1 MARSR
6 QERRD
11 RRAEQAGEPRANAN
25 ARPAAAPREARST
38 PEAPSVSQP
47 RGGFIRESYAEL
59 KKVEWPSRPQVMT
72 GTLVVIIAV
81 SIVGVY
87 LWILDQALKNLVEK
101 VLI

>member
-6 QERRD
+6 QERRE
-11 RRAEQAGEPRANAN
+11 RRAEQAADEPRANSRA
-25 ARPAAAPREARST
+25 AAAPRST
-38 PEAPSVSQP
+38 PRAAEAPSVSQP

-72 GTLVVIIAV
+72 GTIVVVIAV
-81 SIVGVY
+81 TIVGVY
-87 LWILDQALKNLVEK
+87 LYLLDQVFKNLVEK